1 MVEMVCPH
9 CGHDEYNEIIKT
21 IANHEGIKE
30 EVGYLCSSKSCEEF
44 FTEPI
49 EDYEFNE
56 AAREAKLED
65 EADERRDMG
74 L

>member
-1 MVEMVCPH
+1 MAEMVCPH
-9 CGHDEYNEIIKT
+9 CGHDEYNEIT
-21 IANHEGIKE
+21 LN
-30 EVGYLCSSKSCEEF
+30 VDDDGYECASKFCGEF
-44 FTEPI
+44 FMEPI